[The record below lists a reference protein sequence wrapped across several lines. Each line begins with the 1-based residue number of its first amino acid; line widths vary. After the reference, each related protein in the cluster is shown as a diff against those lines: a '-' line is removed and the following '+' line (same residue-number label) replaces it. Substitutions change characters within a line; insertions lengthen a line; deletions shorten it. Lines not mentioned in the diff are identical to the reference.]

1 MATINISKIKKEIDK
16 YKNKKKEIILA
27 VHMEQGRNLKVLL
40 WEILTQE
47 IECVIIEQRNT
58 KYQ

>member
-1 MATINISKIKKEIDK
+1 
-16 YKNKKKEIILA
+16 LA

>member
-1 MATINISKIKKEIDK
+1 MILMATINISKIKKEIDK

-40 WEILTQE
+40 
-47 IECVIIEQRNT
+47 
-58 KYQ
+58 